1 MIEVTLQSITIIFV
15 EMRGVLLYNII
26 MNIFL
31 VFQIDKNQNTIR
43 KRCNAV
49 CFVLDH
55 LYIYKIM

>member
-43 KRCNAV
+43 KRWNAV

-55 LYIYKIM
+55 LYIYKTM